1 MAFKLDIGQFF
12 AGGADVIVQKVK
24 AEEAQAREDESWDR
38 KQKITQDAIDK
49 RTRGDIRR
57 ADTKKAELLGEQ
69 LTVLFGEQAST
80 EMMKK
85 GYGFGSSYAE
95 IGQKY
100 FDAGRDPKSFLNAEL
115 FPTLNADGSNKQQV
129 DDAAQRFLAGTNGT
143 ASLINRDAM
152 FKGLEEPVEMKVL
165 TNFQDQYAFYSS
177 QAFLMQDITNKQH
190 YNPTEAVKFQNA
202 ANFALGKIEEAAK
215 KDPNIKNP
223 YAKVSITTYT
233 TNARRKAREDEG
245 FKMGL
250 EDRIEEKLYGD
261 ESKILVAELKT
272 AAAIANFNT
281 RKDGTIVDEQFDNE
295 QNFIRDT
302 ANAELRA
309 LASKTFN
316 IGKAGTDP
324 DAPVSTDGVVNRALL
339 NNFKVTKNET
349 TGMYNVLDTAQFT
362 TLSKQRSLSVGD
374 VVIANDPKTG
384 PRIMIYTGVGKSGF
398 LMGGQLTSEELKY
411 N

>member
-1 MAFKLDIGQFF
+1 MAFKLDFGQFL

-38 KQKITQDAIDK
+38 KHQKQQDAIAS
-49 RTRGDIRR
+49 RTRGDRRR
-57 ADTKKAELLGEQ
+57 ADEEKATLLAEQ
-69 LTVLFGEQAST
+69 LTVLFGDQAST

-85 GYGFGSSYAE
+85 GYGFGSTYRD

-100 FDAGRDPKSFLNAEL
+100 FDAGRDPRSFLNAKL
-115 FPTLNADGSNKQQV
+115 FPTLNADGSNQEEV
-129 DDAAQRFLAGTNGT
+129 DNAAQRFLAGTNGT
-143 ASLINRDAM
+143 TSLINRDAM

-177 QAFLMQDITNKQH
+177 QAFLMQDKNNKQH
-190 YNPTEAVKFQNA
+190 YNPTEAVKYTNA
-202 ANFALGKIEEAAK
+202 AAFALEKIEEEAK
-215 KDPNIKNP
+215 KDPSVKNP
-223 YAKVSITTYT
+223 YAKVSITTYI
-233 TNARRKAREDEG
+233 TNARRKALQDEG

-261 ESKILVAELKT
+261 ESKVLVAELKT

-281 RKDGTIVDEQFDNE
+281 RKDGSIIDEQFDNE
-295 QNFIRDT
+295 QNFIRDK

-324 DAPVSTDGVVNRALL
+324 NAPINTDGVANKALL

-384 PRIMIYTGVGKSGF
+384 PRVMIYTGVGKSGF

>member
-1 MAFKLDIGQFF
+1 MSFL
-12 AGGADVIVQKVK
+12 AGGARTYVANVE
-24 AEEAQAREDESWDR
+24 AEKTAERELNIWDAKFT
-38 KQKITQDAIDK
+38 KQQDAIDN
-49 RTRGDIRR
+49 RTRGNKRR
-57 ADTKKAELLGEQ
+57 DDNEKASKLAEQ
-69 LTVLFGEQAST
+69 LTFLYGQQAST

-85 GYGFGSSYAE
+85 GYGFGSSYRD

-143 ASLINRDAM
+143 TSLINRDAM

-177 QAFLMQDITNKQH
+177 QAFLMLDENNKQH
-190 YNPTEAVKFQNA
+190 YNPTEAVKYQNA
-202 ANFALGKIEEAAK
+202 ADFALGKIEEEAK
-215 KDPNIKNP
+215 KDPSVKNP
-223 YAKVSITTYT
+223 YAKVSITTYI
-233 TNARRKAREDEG
+233 TNARRAAREGEQ

-250 EDRIEEKLYGD
+250 EDRIEERLYGD
-261 ESKILVAELKT
+261 ESKFQVAELK
-272 AAAIANFNT
+272 AAASIANFNT
-281 RKDGTIVDEQFDNE
+281 RKDGTIIDEQFDNA

-309 LASKTFN
+309 LAHHTFN
-316 IGKAGTDP
+316 IGKDGTDP
-324 DAPVSTDGVVNRALL
+324 DAPIGTDGVVNKALL